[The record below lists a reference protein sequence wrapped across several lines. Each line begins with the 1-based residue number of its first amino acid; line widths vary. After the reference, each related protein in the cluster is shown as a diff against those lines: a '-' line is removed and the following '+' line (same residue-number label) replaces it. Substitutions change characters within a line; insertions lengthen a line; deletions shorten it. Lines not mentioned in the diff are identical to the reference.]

1 MIKIHTTT
9 SRRASQLS
17 KKQQHLTISNTFLP
31 IKALHINPKTHNHT
45 IEIERRGE
53 ITITFVEQSLELGH
67 DEKGGRS

>member
-1 MIKIHTTT
+1 MKHTHT
-9 SRRASQLS
+9 
-17 KKQQHLTISNTFLP
+17 
-31 IKALHINPKTHNHT
+31 HINPKTHNHT